1 MSIKFN
7 KLAYNSVDD
16 FVYGSC
22 PKPVTTKSGLVIGG
36 GDVYPELNFT
46 LPSMIVNEDS
56 IKDAYQIYKDM
67 TNGILNRA
75 RELYAPGVVIE
86 YETLPEFTENPKWG
100 IEVSKIIVDTMKEYE
115 AKYGLKS
122 AYRAKIGRAHV

>member
-1 MSIKFN
+1 M
-7 KLAYNSVDD
+7 
-16 FVYGSC
+16 
-22 PKPVTTKSGLVIGG
+22 TTKSGLVIGG

-75 RELYAPGVVIE
+75 RELIC
-86 YETLPEFTENPKWG
+86 
-100 IEVSKIIVDTMKEYE
+100 SR
-115 AKYGLKS
+115 S
-122 AYRAKIGRAHV
+122 SYRI